1 MQFGIFDH
9 MDHGGGSL
17 ERQFADRLRL
27 LEAYDEA
34 GFWGYHLAE
43 HHSTP
48 LGCASSP
55 SVFIAAAAARTKK
68 IRLGPLVFVLPFYN
82 PLRLIEEICMLDH
95 LSGGRLQLGLGRG
108 VSHFEAEFYG
118 VDFEKTGAMYHE
130 AFRLVIEGLT
140 SEELN
145 FEGKFYTH
153 KHVPMILRPLQK
165 PHPPLWYATAYP
177 DSAVW
182 PAQNGINIVT
192 LGHREAIRAI
202 TDRYRAERAKTG
214 KGENGMPL
222 MGVTR
227 HVVIAETDE
236 AARKTANR
244 AYKVWRDNFT
254 WVWRKHDQDIDKL
267 FPALAGLYPATFD
280 ELQERGNGIA
290 GSPQT
295 VRDYVAAEEKATG
308 INYLCSWLAFGDT
321 TLAESLRSVELFR
334 RDIMPAFASVRAA
347 AE

>member
-9 MDHGGGSL
+9 MDASGRPL
-17 ERQFADRLRL
+17 AEQFAERLTL
-27 LEAYDEA
+27 LEAYDRA
-34 GFWGYHLAE
+34 GFHGYHLAE

-55 SVFIAAAAARTKK
+55 AVFLAAAAARTKR

-82 PLRLIEEICMLDH
+82 PLRLLEEICMLDH
-95 LSGGRLQLGLGRG
+95 LSNGRLQLGVGRG

-118 VDFEKTGAMYHE
+118 LDFQKTGAMYQE
-130 AFRLVIEGLT
+130 SFKLLLAGLT

-145 FEGKFYTH
+145 FEGQFYTH
-153 KHVPMILRPLQK
+153 RKVPMILRPLQQ

-182 PAQNGINIVT
+182 PAQQGINIVT
-192 LGHREAIRAI
+192 LGHRSNIRAI
-202 TDRYRAERAKTG
+202 TGRYRAEREKAG
-214 KGENGMPL
+214 LKGELPL

-227 HVVIAETDE
+227 HVVVADTDA
-236 AARKTANR
+236 AARAAANR

-254 WVWRKHDQDIDKL
+254 WVWRKHNQDIDKL
-267 FPALAGLYPATFD
+267 FPALAGLYPPSFD
-280 ELQERGNGIA
+280 ELIEKGNGVA
-290 GSPQT
+290 GSPAT
-295 VRDYVAAEEKATG
+295 VRKFVEDEMRESGV
-308 INYLCSWLAFGDT
+308 NYLCAWYAFGDL
-321 TLAESLRSVELFR
+321 TLAESLKSVELFAR
-334 RDIMPAFASVRAA
+334 EVMPAFAGSRAA